1 VLVKNLPDIVRYIRI
16 SRMYSKSLEAAPNLS
31 RITGRPVPML
41 VSVKG
46 FDSLSRRANFLSAH
60 AGQFKA
66 VEFRV

>member
-1 VLVKNLPDIVRYIRI
+1 
-16 SRMYSKSLEAAPNLS
+16 
-31 RITGRPVPML
+31 ML

-46 FDSLSRRANFLSAH
+46 FDSLSKRANFLSAH